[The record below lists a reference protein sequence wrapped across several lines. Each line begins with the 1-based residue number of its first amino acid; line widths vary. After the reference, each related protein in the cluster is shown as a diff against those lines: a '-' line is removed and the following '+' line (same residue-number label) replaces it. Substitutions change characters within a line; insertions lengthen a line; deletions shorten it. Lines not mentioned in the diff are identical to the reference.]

1 MHKDNSFTCINIAF
15 CICQNATTINLPMFY
30 NIFIPQNV
38 ENYEIETGYNDDDN
52 LLLTEHEVFANI

>member
-1 MHKDNSFTCINIAF
+1 
-15 CICQNATTINLPMFY
+15 MFY